1 MGRRSAGAALLVAGI
16 LAASCGSEPQSRA
29 PMGPTIQ
36 PIPAEAL
43 PGRAAQPKEL
53 DAREVSTDAV
63 DVDELEALLESAG
76 FVAGTERRFSRT
88 VGGRRMTLARILVFE
103 TVPGAQAYLGW
114 LEDHVDDVIGNARPV
129 DGLSVPDGT
138 IVFVHQ
144 PNPCCHSETRL
155 VFVAWKDGDTV
166 KTLEIGGQVVKTSV
180 VPQLISSLE
189 RAV

>member
-1 MGRRSAGAALLVAGI
+1 MGAALLVAGI
-16 LAASCGSEPQSRA
+16 LAASCGSDSQPRPPRA
-29 PMGPTIQ
+29 PTLE

-76 FVAGTERRFSRT
+76 FVAGTERRFSRR

-103 TVPGAQAYLGW
+103 TARGAHAYLRW
-114 LEDHVDDVIGNARPV
+114 LQDHVHDVIGNARPV

-144 PNPCCHSETRL
+144 PNPCCHGETRL
-155 VFVAWKDGDTV
+155 VLAAWNDGDTV
-166 KTLEIGGQVVKTSV
+166 KTLELGGQVVKPSV
-180 VPQLISSLE
+180 VPELISSLE